1 MDSNKFMNLI
11 KAIDR
16 CAYNEEQKQEALS
29 KLEELDTKITK
40 VISTLIYNRE
50 WGKEISVLTMPSID
64 LNFKFY
70 KE

>member
-1 MDSNKFMNLI
+1 MYSNKFMNLI
-11 KAIDR
+11 KEIDR
-16 CAYNEEQKQEALS
+16 CAYNDNQKQEALS

-50 WGKEISVLTMPSID
+50 WGKEISVLTIPSID

>member
-11 KAIDR
+11 KEIDR
-16 CAYNEEQKQEALS
+16 CAYNDNQKQEALS

-50 WGKEISVLTMPSID
+50 CGKEISVLTIPSID

>member
-11 KAIDR
+11 KEIDR
-16 CAYNEEQKQEALS
+16 CAYNDSQKQEALS
-29 KLEELDTKITK
+29 RLEELDTKITK

-50 WGKEISVLTMPSID
+50 WGKEISVLTIPSID

>member
-11 KAIDR
+11 KEIDR
-16 CAYNEEQKQEALS
+16 CAYNDNQKQEPLS

-50 WGKEISVLTMPSID
+50 WGKEISVLTIPSID

>member
-11 KAIDR
+11 KEIDR
-16 CAYNEEQKQEALS
+16 CAYNDNQKQEALS

-50 WGKEISVLTMPSID
+50 WGKEISVLTIPSID

>member
-1 MDSNKFMNLI
+1 MDSNKFMKLI
-11 KAIDR
+11 KEIDR
-16 CAYNEEQKQEALS
+16 CAYNENQKQEAWS

-50 WGKEISVLTMPSID
+50 WGKEISVLTIPSID

>member
-11 KAIDR
+11 KEIDR
-16 CAYNEEQKQEALS
+16 CAYNDNQKQEALS
-29 KLEELDTKITK
+29 RLEELDTKITK

>member
-11 KAIDR
+11 KEIDR
-16 CAYNEEQKQEALS
+16 CAYNDNQKQEALS
-29 KLEELDTKITK
+29 KLEELNTKITK

-50 WGKEISVLTMPSID
+50 WGKEISVLTIPSID

>member
-1 MDSNKFMNLI
+1 MNSNKFINLI

-16 CAYNEEQKQEALS
+16 CAYNEKQKQEALD
-29 KLEELDTKITK
+29 KLEEFDTKINK

-50 WGKEISVLTMPSID
+50 WGKEISVLTNPSID

>member
-11 KAIDR
+11 KEIDR
-16 CAYNEEQKQEALS
+16 CAYNDNQKQEALS
-29 KLEELDTKITK
+29 RLEELDTKITK

-50 WGKEISVLTMPSID
+50 WGKEISVLTIPSID

>member
-11 KAIDR
+11 KEIDR
-16 CAYNEEQKQEALS
+16 CAYNYNQKQEALS

-50 WGKEISVLTMPSID
+50 WGKEISVLTIPSID

>member
-11 KAIDR
+11 KEIDR
-16 CAYNEEQKQEALS
+16 CAYNDNQKQEALS

-50 WGKEISVLTMPSID
+50 WGKEISVLTIPSID

-70 KE
+70 KK

>member
-11 KAIDR
+11 KEIDR
-16 CAYNEEQKQEALS
+16 CAYNDNQKQEALS
-29 KLEELDTKITK
+29 RLEELDTKITK

-50 WGKEISVLTMPSID
+50 WGKEISVLTIPSID

-70 KE
+70 K

>member
-11 KAIDR
+11 KEINR
-16 CAYNEEQKQEALS
+16 CAYNDNQKQEALS

-50 WGKEISVLTMPSID
+50 WGKEISVLTIPSID

>member
-11 KAIDR
+11 KEIDR
-16 CAYNEEQKQEALS
+16 CAYNDNQKQEALS

-50 WGKEISVLTMPSID
+50 WGKEISVLTIPSID

-70 KE
+70 K